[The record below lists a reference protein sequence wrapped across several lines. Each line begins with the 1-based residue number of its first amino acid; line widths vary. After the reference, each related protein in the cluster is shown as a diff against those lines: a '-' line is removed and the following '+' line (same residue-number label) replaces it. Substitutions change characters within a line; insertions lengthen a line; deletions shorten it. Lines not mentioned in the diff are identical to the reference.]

1 MEKGWMIHLFQQLC
15 GPTHQEKGDIMKP
28 RKLLAMLLVLSSFSI
43 LIFGMGSAAFGA
55 EEYIYVSCMGNLEF
69 FNAHKFGWKWGG
81 ERLGVK
87 TTYVGPAEYDLNAM
101 VAAFDQ
107 AIAKQPKGIVVFAV
121 EPVLTPSINKA
132 VDAGIPVVT
141 ILGDLPESKRLAF
154 VGSHQYTLGFLG
166 GQRLAKAL
174 GGKGK
179 VAILSIPG
187 VKMFDDREEGFRAA
201 FKDVPGISVVQVG
214 DTRADTVTAINV
226 AKDIMLRHP
235 DLAGFA
241 CTDSTGGIGSATA
254 TEEIGKVGKVKI
266 VSMDRN
272 SDVLQKIEKGVIT
285 GTVVQNDASM
295 AYWALLVLYN
305 NVHNQPPLT
314 TNNKKAKVSSE
325 PDMVYTAV
333 NYADKSNLKFFL
345 EANKLYQP

>member
-1 MEKGWMIHLFQQLC
+1 
-15 GPTHQEKGDIMKP
+15 MKP
-28 RKLLAMLLVLSSFSI
+28 RKLLAMLLVLSSFFI
-43 LIFGMGSAAFGA
+43 FIFGVGNTAFGA

-69 FNAHKFGWKWGG
+69 FNAHKYGWKWAG

-101 VAAFDQ
+101 TAAFDQ

-121 EPVLTPSINKA
+121 EPVLTPTINKA

-141 ILGDLPESKRLAF
+141 ILGDLPDSKRLAF

-166 GQRLAKAL
+166 GKRLADAMN
-174 GGKGK
+174 GKGK
-179 VAILSIPG
+179 VAVLSIPG

-201 FKDVPGISVVQVG
+201 FRDFSGISVVQVG

-254 TEEIGKVGKVKI
+254 AEETGKAGKVKI

-272 SDVLQKIEKGVIT
+272 SDVLQKIQKGVIT

-295 AYWALLVLYN
+295 PYWALLVLYN
-305 NVHNQPPLT
+305 HVHNQPPLT
-314 TNNKKAKVSSE
+314 TNNSAAQVSSE
-325 PDMVYTAV
+325 PDVVYTSV
-333 NYADKSNLKFFL
+333 NYADKSNLKYFL
-345 EANKLYQP
+345 DANKMYKP

>member
-1 MEKGWMIHLFQQLC
+1 
-15 GPTHQEKGDIMKP
+15 MKTK
-28 RKLLAMLLVLSSFSI
+28 KLLAMALVLSSFF
-43 LIFGMGSAAFGA
+43 IFFLNSEGTGFGA

-69 FNAHKFGWKWGG
+69 FNAHKFGWKWAG

-87 TTYVGPAEYDLNAM
+87 TSYVGPAEYDLNAM
-101 VAAFDQ
+101 IGAFDQ
-107 AIAKQPKGIVVFAV
+107 AIARNPRGIVVFAV

-132 VDAGIPVVT
+132 VEAGIPVVT
-141 ILGDLPESKRLAF
+141 ILGDLPDSKRLAF
-154 VGSHQYTLGFLG
+154 VGSHQYTLGFVG

-174 GGKGK
+174 DGKGK
-179 VAILSIPG
+179 VAVLSIPG
-187 VKMFDDREEGFRAA
+187 VKMFDDRESGFREA
-201 FKDVPGISVVQVG
+201 FKAFPEISVVQVG
-214 DTRADTVTAINV
+214 DTKADTVTAVNV

-241 CTDSTGGIGSATA
+241 CTDSTGGIGSSTA
-254 TEEIGKVGKVKI
+254 AEETGKAGKVKI

-305 NVHNQPPLT
+305 HVHNQPPLT
-314 TNNKKAKVSSE
+314 TDNKAAGVSSE
-325 PDMVYTAV
+325 PETIYTAV
-333 NYADKSNLKFFL
+333 NYADKSNLQYFL
-345 EANKLYQP
+345 EANKLYNP

>member
-1 MEKGWMIHLFQQLC
+1 
-15 GPTHQEKGDIMKP
+15 MKA
-28 RKLLAMLLVLSSFSI
+28 RKRLAMLLALSVIFTSI
-43 LIFGMGSAAFGA
+43 IGFGNAALAA

-121 EPVLTPSINKA
+121 ESVLIPSINKA
-132 VDAGIPVVT
+132 VAAGIQVVT
-141 ILGDLPESKRLAF
+141 ILGDLPNSKRLAF

-166 GQRLAKAL
+166 GQKLAQSL

-179 VAILSIPG
+179 VAVLSIPG

-201 FKDVPGISVVQVG
+201 FKEFAGISVVQVG
-214 DTRADTVTAINV
+214 DTQADTVTAVNV
-226 AKDIMLRHP
+226 AKSIMLRNP

-254 TEEIGKVGKVKI
+254 AKETGVAGKVKI
-266 VSMDRN
+266 ISMDRN
-272 SDVLQKIEKGVIT
+272 SDVLQQIQKGVIT

-295 AYWALLVLYN
+295 AFWALQVLYN
-305 NVHNQPPLT
+305 HVHNQAPLT
-314 TNNKKAKVSSE
+314 SNNQAAKVSSE
-325 PDMVYTAV
+325 PDVVYTAV
-333 NYADKSNLKFFL
+333 NYADKSNLEFFL
-345 EANKLYQP
+345 KANELYQP

>member
-1 MEKGWMIHLFQQLC
+1 
-15 GPTHQEKGDIMKP
+15 MKP
-28 RKLLAMLLVLSSFSI
+28 KKLSVMLLVLSSLFI
-43 LIFGMGSAAFGA
+43 LIFGMVSPVFAA

-69 FNAHKFGWKWGG
+69 FSAHKYGWKWAG
-81 ERLGVK
+81 EKLGVK

-101 VAAFDQ
+101 IAAFDQ

-121 EPVLTPSINKA
+121 EQVLTPQINKA

-141 ILGDLPESKRLAF
+141 ILGDLPKSKRLAF
-154 VGSHQYTLGFLG
+154 VGSHQYTLGYLG
-166 GQRLAKAL
+166 GKKLGAAL
-174 GGKGK
+174 NGKGK
-179 VAILSIPG
+179 VAVLSIPG

-201 FKDVPGISVVQVG
+201 FKDFPDISVVQVG
-214 DTRADTVTAINV
+214 DTQADTVTAINV
-226 AKDIMLRHP
+226 AKGIMLRNP

-254 TEEIGKVGKVKI
+254 AEETGKAGQVKI

-272 SDVLQKIEKGVIT
+272 SDVLQKIEKGIIT

-295 AYWALLVLYN
+295 PYWALLVLYN

-314 TNNKKAKVSSE
+314 SNNKKAKVSAE
-325 PDMVYTAV
+325 PNMIYTAV
-333 NYADKSNLKFFL
+333 NYADKSNLKFFM
-345 EANKLYQP
+345 EANKMYQP

>member
-1 MEKGWMIHLFQQLC
+1 
-15 GPTHQEKGDIMKP
+15 MKT
-28 RKLLAMLLVLSSFSI
+28 RKLLAMTLVISFFGI
-43 LIFGMGSAAFGA
+43 FFFGMGSSAFGQ

-121 EPVLTPSINKA
+121 ESVLIPSINKA
-132 VDAGIPVVT
+132 VAAGIPVVT
-141 ILGDLPESKRLAF
+141 ILGDLPNSKRLAF
-154 VGSHQYTLGFLG
+154 VGSHQYTLGYLG
-166 GQRLAKAL
+166 GQKLAQAL

-179 VAILSIPG
+179 VAVLSIPG
-187 VKMFDDREEGFRAA
+187 VKMFDDREEGFRSA
-201 FKDVPGISVVQVG
+201 FKDFAEISVVQVG
-214 DTRADTVTAINV
+214 DTKADTVTAINV
-226 AKDIMLRHP
+226 AKSIMLRHP

-254 TEEIGKVGKVKI
+254 AEETGKAGMVKI
-266 VSMDRN
+266 ISMDRN
-272 SDVLQKIEKGVIT
+272 SDVLQKIQKGVIT

-295 AYWALLVLYN
+295 AFWALLVLYN
-305 NVHNQPPLT
+305 HVHNQAPLT
-314 TNNKKAKVSSE
+314 SNNQRANVSSE
-325 PDMVYTAV
+325 PDVVYTAV
-333 NYADKSNLKFFL
+333 NYADKSNLNFFL
-345 EANKLYQP
+345 EANKMYQP

>member
-1 MEKGWMIHLFQQLC
+1 
-15 GPTHQEKGDIMKP
+15 MKSKK
-28 RKLLAMLLVLSSFSI
+28 RLAMFLALSAFFI
-43 LIFGMGSAAFGA
+43 FIFGAGNTALAA

-69 FNAHKFGWKWGG
+69 FSAHKFGWKWGG

-121 EPVLTPSINKA
+121 EPILIPSINKA
-132 VDAGIPVVT
+132 VAAGIPVVT
-141 ILGDLPESKRLAF
+141 ILGDLPKSKRLAF

-166 GQRLAKAL
+166 GQKLAEAL

-179 VAILSIPG
+179 VAVLSIPG

-201 FKDVPGISVVQVG
+201 LKDYAGISVVQVG
-214 DTRADTVTAINV
+214 DTQADTVTAINV
-226 AKDIMLRHP
+226 AKGIMLRHP

-254 TEEIGKVGKVKI
+254 AEEIGKAGKVKI

-272 SDVLQKIEKGVIT
+272 SDVLQKIQKGVIT

-314 TNNKKAKVSSE
+314 SNNKRAKVSAE
-325 PDMVYTAV
+325 PDVVYTSV
-333 NYADKSNLKFFL
+333 NYADKSNLEFFL
-345 EANKLYQP
+345 EANKMYQP

>member
-1 MEKGWMIHLFQQLC
+1 
-15 GPTHQEKGDIMKP
+15 MKT
-28 RKLLAMLLVLSSFSI
+28 RKLLARVLILSFFFI
-43 LIFGMGSAAFGA
+43 LFSGMGSSAFGE

-69 FNAHKFGWKWGG
+69 FSAHKFGWKWGG

-121 EPVLTPSINKA
+121 EAVLIPSINKA
-132 VDAGIPVVT
+132 VAAGIPVVT
-141 ILGDLPESKRLAF
+141 ILGDLPKSNRLAF

-166 GQRLAKAL
+166 GQKLGQAL

-179 VAILSIPG
+179 VAVLSIPG

-201 FKDVPGISVVQVG
+201 FKDFAGISVVQVG
-214 DTRADTVTAINV
+214 DTKADTVTAINV
-226 AKDIMLRHP
+226 AKSIMLRHP

-254 TEEIGKVGKVKI
+254 AEEIGKAGTVKI
-266 VSMDRN
+266 ISMDRN
-272 SDVLQKIEKGVIT
+272 SDVLQKIQKGVIT

-305 NVHNQPPLT
+305 HVHNQAPLT
-314 TNNKKAKVSSE
+314 SNNQAAKVSSE

-333 NYADKSNLKFFL
+333 NYADKSNLHFFL
-345 EANKLYQP
+345 EANKMYQP